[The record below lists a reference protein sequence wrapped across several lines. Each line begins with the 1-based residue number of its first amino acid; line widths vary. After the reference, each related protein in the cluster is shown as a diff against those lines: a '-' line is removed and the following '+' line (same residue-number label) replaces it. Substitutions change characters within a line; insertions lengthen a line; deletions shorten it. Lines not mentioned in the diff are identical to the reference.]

1 MAKYC
6 YSQLSLPTGVIRL
19 LRLLPSERDVESMQG
34 ELFEYRLRNSDKPSH
49 PYEALSYVWG
59 DDEKPQSISI
69 GNLNL
74 DITQNLYTALLHL
87 RDHDCSRILWVDAI
101 CINQEDNNEKGQQV
115 QSMAKIYAKASR
127 VIVWLG
133 EAAVDSDQA
142 LEVIRKAAEEQSTNS
157 AINETN
163 QQTIL
168 TLLKRPWFQRI
179 WVRGQR
185 SPIWAEVIDKVDSGP
200 SGSCRS
206 STCPDQVWLHG
217 DRRIYV
223 LLRPKRIESLL

>member
-101 CINQEDNNEKGQQV
+101 CINQENDEEKEYQI
-115 QSMAKIYAKASR
+115 SLMTEIYSKALR
-127 VIVWLG
+127 VAVWLG
-133 EAAVDSDQA
+133 EAAVDSDRA
-142 LEVIRKAAEEQSTNS
+142 LELIRLAGEKS
-157 AINETN
+157 AGLSNIELSRHAIR
-163 QQTIL
+163 Q
-168 TLLKRPWFQRI
+168 LLKRPWFRRI
-179 WVRGQR
+179 WV
-185 SPIWAEVIDKVDSGP
+185 
-200 SGSCRS
+200 S
-206 STCPDQVWLHG
+206 S
-217 DRRIYV
+217 
-223 LLRPKRIESLL
+223 